1 MKYFMHSKINE
12 PVDVLVKFNKNQ
24 VFPAFIKWREKTYRI
39 EKLNLVHKEK
49 MGADKVYYFSV
60 SDTVNFFRLA
70 FFTRDLSWKLEELYC
85 D

>member
-1 MKYFMHSKINE
+1 MHSKINE
-12 PVDVLVKFNKNQ
+12 PIDVLVKFNKNQ

-49 MGADKVYYFSV
+49 MGADKIYYFNV